1 VLHPHLRWHSSG
13 HRGGAGTPCWSAVAD
28 WFIAHANGGR
38 ASTVEGLPAVAI
50 HRLDQRPDLIGRI
63 YEVDSAWPE
72 FMAKDPVANAL
83 YWQVAGAFP
92 HLCALAVDE
101 HGAVAATARALAFA
115 LEAEGRREL
124 PDGGLDRVTV
134 WAFNDRA
141 EGRVPDTASAV
152 EIALGRAHRG
162 SGLSHRML
170 AAMRD
175 AARAAGLTRLIAPVR
190 PTGKHRYP
198 AMPMTR
204 YIAMRRGDG
213 LPDDPWL
220 RGAHQGRGAHPAGRA
235 SLDGDGRLARPVANL
250 DRAVVRPHR
259 RGDRAAGARAGPLRH

>member
-1 VLHPHLRWHSSG
+1 M
-13 HRGGAGTPCWSAVAD
+13 
-28 WFIAHANGGR
+28 
-38 ASTVEGLPAVAI
+38 PAVAI
-50 HRLDQRPDLIGRI
+50 HRLDQRPDLINRI

-92 HLCALAVDE
+92 YLCAVAVDE
-101 HGAVAATARALAFA
+101 RGAVAAAGRAVAFA

-141 EGRVPDTASAV
+141 EGQAPDTASAV
-152 EIALGRAHRG
+152 EIAVSRAHRG

-175 AARAAGLTRLIAPVR
+175 AAQAAGLTRLIAPVR

-220 RGAHQGRGAHPAGRA
+220 RVHI
-235 SLDGDGRLARPVANL
+235 
-250 DRAVVRPHR
+250 
-259 RGDRAAGARAGPLRH
+259 RAGGRILRVAPASMVIAGSLAQWRAWTGLPFDRTGEVIVPDALVPVHCDTSHDHAVYVEPNVWIEHNLIGS